1 MGSIPQRCQGRR
13 VRLTVPAACSGS
25 EQEKPSRPDLVAGR
39 ASCCELRPG
48 PSRMMPYSITCCTPT
63 AREPTSRGT
72 SAYRAYLID
81 PVVASHDGRQRS
93 VERAPAVSPSR
104 FARTARWGLPV
115 HEGACSRPELHHRS
129 GAVSGSSPAHRVEVP
144 VSNKRVYSRRAWANR
159 STRSALAGAA
169 AAPAVRYDVQLITV
183 GPPLMHQ
190 CRRAVLTYPPPRCGT
205 DRRSRP
211 DGVHLGRTLAAAR
224 ASGSTRLGDD
234 TPRTR
239 SKRHSNRDAADR
251 DQGGQYLEQFVQ
263 LGVDRLPV
271 LLRDEGEL
279 VAALSGHG
287 RLAELGSQ
295 TLANRPEDLVT

>member
-1 MGSIPQRCQGRR
+1 M
-13 VRLTVPAACSGS
+13 
-25 EQEKPSRPDLVAGR
+25 
-39 ASCCELRPG
+39 
-48 PSRMMPYSITCCTPT
+48 
-63 AREPTSRGT
+63 
-72 SAYRAYLID
+72 
-81 PVVASHDGRQRS
+81 
-93 VERAPAVSPSR
+93 
-104 FARTARWGLPV
+104 
-115 HEGACSRPELHHRS
+115 
-129 GAVSGSSPAHRVEVP
+129 
-144 VSNKRVYSRRAWANR
+144 
-159 STRSALAGAA
+159 
-169 AAPAVRYDVQLITV
+169 
-183 GPPLMHQ
+183 
-190 CRRAVLTYPPPRCGT
+190 
-205 DRRSRP
+205 
-211 DGVHLGRTLAAAR
+211 HLGRTLAAAR